1 MSPSLPAP
9 PAQHFIDE
17 VLLAEWDAD
26 IVDTAR
32 GFDPAATPG
41 TQAFIPVARTVD
53 NVGQVHPSLVVSY
66 SNETTPS
73 QSTYDFV
80 TPDGPG
86 QNRFGTLVAVARAQD
101 TDDGSGYTGDPSQHP
116 PQDAADTVVSLVE
129 AVEDVCLNNPV
140 GGSSA
145 FEALGSQR
153 GPEQPPADDD
163 NPTVRMA
170 NVQISYYYRRLPG
183 S

>member
-101 TDDGSGYTGDPSQHP
+101 TDDASGYTGDATVAD
-116 PQDAADTVVSLVE
+116 PQPAGDIVVDLIEAVE
-129 AVEDVCLNNPV
+129 AVCQQAAA
-140 GGSSA
+140 GGGSA
-145 FEALGSQR
+145 FEFVGSQR
-153 GPEQPPADDD
+153 TANAPDDTDTEPPVRLA
-163 NPTVRMA
+163 NCTVQYGYLRD
-170 NVQISYYYRRLPG
+170 
-183 S
+183 